1 MVVVVRCLSR
11 SAMAMIVKAA
21 SYSLF
26 GAAITKVRIT
36 STTPMMTTRDGTMPM
51 RLMRDV
57 GR

>member
-1 MVVVVRCLSR
+1 
-11 SAMAMIVKAA
+11 MAMIVKAA